1 MASRSPRTAPRHTSG
16 CCSTCSSATRRCSP
30 GTRRWSCPG
39 RCSTPSSS
47 SGRSTASRSSTRPV
61 PPARRARTRYWP
73 GTAGRGGGCDMTIDL
88 TETTTGA
95 INDALRQARLRL
107 GGVASGMVL
116 TLVIVTD
123 EGEQYDAV
131 RAATVAARQ
140 HPCRILV
147 VIIRRPKD
155 RSRLDAEIR
164 VGESSP
170 GETVLLRMYGALG
183 QHADS
188 VIAPLLLPDTPVV
201 TWWPGIPPT
210 VPAEEPLGALA
221 QRRIT
226 DAAATDAP
234 GETLSALAAAYQPG
248 DTDLS
253 WTRATPWRSLLAA
266 TMDQPSGAVSGGT
279 VSAEEGNPTADL
291 IAAWLA
297 HSLQVPVASEPSAGP
312 GITEVSFITADGEI
326 AISRPDGRV
335 AHLRRP
341 GQPERR
347 VALHRRDTTEL
358 LEEELRRLD
367 PDDVYADV
375 LAGIERTE
383 VAAP

>member
-1 MASRSPRTAPRHTSG
+1 
-16 CCSTCSSATRRCSP
+16 
-30 GTRRWSCPG
+30 
-39 RCSTPSSS
+39 
-47 SGRSTASRSSTRPV
+47 
-61 PPARRARTRYWP
+61 
-73 GTAGRGGGCDMTIDL
+73 MTIDL

-95 INDALRQARLRL
+95 IHDALRQARLRL

-123 EGEQYDAV
+123 EGAQYDAV
-131 RAATVAARQ
+131 RAASAAGRQ

-147 VIIRRPKD
+147 IIIRRPEQQ
-155 RSRLDAEIR
+155 SRLDAEIQ
-164 VGESSP
+164 VGETSP
-170 GETVLLRMYGALG
+170 GETVLLRMYGPLG

-188 VIAPLLLPDTPVV
+188 VVAPLLLPDTPVV
-201 TWWPGIPPT
+201 TWWPGTLPPIPSQDPM
-210 VPAEEPLGALA
+210 GALA

-226 DAAATDAP
+226 DAAAADSP
-234 GETLSALAAAYQPG
+234 REALASLAAGYQPG
-248 DTDLS
+248 DTDLA

-266 TMDQPSGAVSGGT
+266 TMDQPSGAVTGGR
-279 VSAEEGNPTADL
+279 VSAEAGNPTADL
-291 IAAWLA
+291 LAAWLS
-297 HSLQVPVASEPSAGP
+297 HDFGVEIGTEPSAGP
-312 GITEVSFITADGEI
+312 GITEVSFTTDDGEI
-326 AISRPDGRV
+326 LITRPDGRV

-375 LAGIERTE
+375 LEQLRRTQAST

>member
-1 MASRSPRTAPRHTSG
+1 
-16 CCSTCSSATRRCSP
+16 
-30 GTRRWSCPG
+30 
-39 RCSTPSSS
+39 
-47 SGRSTASRSSTRPV
+47 
-61 PPARRARTRYWP
+61 
-73 GTAGRGGGCDMTIDL
+73 MTIDL

-95 INDALRQARLRL
+95 IHDALRQARLRL

-131 RAATVAARQ
+131 RAASAAGRQ

-147 VIIRRPKD
+147 IIIRRPGE

-164 VGESSP
+164 VGETTP
-170 GETVLLRMYGALG
+170 GETALLRMYGPLG

-188 VIAPLLLPDTPVV
+188 VVAPLLLPDTPVV
-201 TWWPGIPPT
+201 TWWPGTPPP
-210 VPAEEPLGALA
+210 VPAEDPMGALA

-226 DAAATDAP
+226 DAAATDEPREVLAR
-234 GETLSALAAAYQPG
+234 LAAGYQPG

-266 TMDQPSGAVSGGT
+266 TLDQPSGTINGAT
-279 VSAEEGNPTADL
+279 VGAEQGNPTADL

-297 HSLQVPVASEPSAGP
+297 RRLGVPASTQPSAGP
-312 GITEVSFITADGEI
+312 GITQVSFDTSDGDITI
-326 AISRPDGRV
+326 ARPDGRV
-335 AHLRRP
+335 AHLCRP

-347 VALHRRDTTEL
+347 VALHRRETTEL

-367 PDDVYADV
+367 PDEVYAEV
-375 LAGIERTE
+375 LAQLRPQLVPP
-383 VAAP
+383 VA

>member
-1 MASRSPRTAPRHTSG
+1 M
-16 CCSTCSSATRRCSP
+16 
-30 GTRRWSCPG
+30 
-39 RCSTPSSS
+39 
-47 SGRSTASRSSTRPV
+47 
-61 PPARRARTRYWP
+61 
-73 GTAGRGGGCDMTIDL
+73 MIDL

-170 GETVLLRMYGALG
+170 GETVLLRMYGPLG
-183 QHADS
+183 QHGDS
-188 VIAPLLLPDTPVV
+188 VVTPLLLPDTPVV
-201 TWWPGIPPT
+201 TWWPGMPPS
-210 VPAEEPLGALA
+210 VPAEDPMGALA

-266 TMDQPSGAVSGGT
+266 TMDQPSGAVISGT

-312 GITEVSFITADGEI
+312 GITEVSFDTADGELS
-326 AISRPDGRV
+326 ISRPDGRL
-335 AHLRRP
+335 AHLCRP
-341 GQPERR
+341 GQSERR

-367 PDDVYADV
+367 PDDIYAET
-375 LAGIERTE
+375 LAQLRPQL
-383 VAAP
+383 AAPMI

>member
-1 MASRSPRTAPRHTSG
+1 
-16 CCSTCSSATRRCSP
+16 
-30 GTRRWSCPG
+30 
-39 RCSTPSSS
+39 
-47 SGRSTASRSSTRPV
+47 
-61 PPARRARTRYWP
+61 
-73 GTAGRGGGCDMTIDL
+73 MTIDL

-123 EGEQYDAV
+123 EGAQYDAV
-131 RAATVAARQ
+131 RAASAAGRQ

-147 VIIRRPKD
+147 VIIRRPGE

-164 VGESSP
+164 VGETSP
-170 GETVLLRMYGALG
+170 GETVLLRMYGPLG

-188 VIAPLLLPDTPVV
+188 VVAPLLLPDTPVV
-201 TWWPGIPPT
+201 TWWPGTPPS
-210 VPAEEPLGALA
+210 VPSENPMGALA

-226 DAAATDAP
+226 DAASADVP
-234 GETLSALAAAYQPG
+234 RDALAALAAGYQPG

-266 TMDQPSGAVSGGT
+266 TMDQPSGAVTGGT

-291 IAAWLA
+291 IAAWLS
-297 HSLQVPVASEPSAGP
+297 HGYRVPFAVEPSTGP
-312 GITEVSFITADGEI
+312 GITEVSFSTAAGEI

-335 AHLRRP
+335 AQLRRP

-367 PDDVYADV
+367 PDEVYAEA
-375 LAGIERTE
+375 LAELR
-383 VAAP
+383 PR